1 MIKLI
6 LIAFLSFALSG
17 QVYGHSTSSS
27 GEDVREAEEWDA
39 DCQVAGSAKIKL
51 SINVPP
57 GGCGCP
63 SDEDE
68 EKEDLCLGLDNSKK
82 ISDALLNI
90 LDWNDHSYDVIEA
103 LQITQFMNGM
113 EYNDFSDNIKNNDF
127 PFAGFAELKELVQM
141 YKICKKECQVYF
153 TLRKT
158 LRENA
163 AVASTEESVN
173 VYGTLDFIVKG
184 DLVILSD
191 SIKEIQE
198 QLVRES
204 QYTDVIIKAKT
215 FIADVNLMRDVW
227 HGKHLRIE
235 ATNFLIGAKT
245 VLWDLESCKY

>member
-17 QVYGHSTSSS
+17 QVYGHSASSS
-27 GEDVREAEEWDA
+27 GEDVKAEEWDP

-68 EKEDLCLGLDNSKK
+68 EKENLCLGLDNSKK

-127 PFAGFAELKELVQM
+127 TFAGFAELKELVET
-141 YKICKKECQVYF
+141 YRVCRKECQVYF

-173 VYGTLDFIVKG
+173 AYGTLDFIVKG
-184 DLVILSD
+184 DLIILSD

-215 FIADVNLMRDVW
+215 FIADVNLMSNVW
-227 HGKHLRIE
+227 HGKHLRVE